1 MNKRWIKFLSISVLL
16 IMMLVGFWW
25 LGQTKP
31 VDIETKPKLVI
42 GTDPGFKPFEYRQGG
57 KIVGFDIDLAQEIA
71 NDTGRQL
78 VIEEMNFDGLIAA
91 LQAGKIDMA
100 VAGMSVTP
108 DRAKNVNFS
117 NPYYLANQMII
128 VRDNDGRISGKA
140 DLTGKKVGVQLG
152 TTGDTIVSE
161 LPQVEKIQFSAVPAV
176 LQELRSGRIDAAV
189 LDNAPAETYIKTN
202 PDLRLLTEKLSEENY
217 AIALKKDQIELLAA
231 VNATIKRINQDGTYQ
246 RLIEKHFSEPLSEQM
261 SLANIFLGDQRY
273 MYLVKGLGVTLFLAA
288 VSTVIGV
295 VIGLAVALMRISRF
309 YPLRFLRR
317 SKSAWLASW
326 AQANPLAWLAKF
338 YTDVIRGTPLLV
350 QLLIMYYVVFGS
362 YQNVPKLVVA
372 ALAFGIN
379 SGAYVAELIRAGFE
393 SLPKGQWEAA
403 KSLGLSYPQTIW
415 YVTMPQALKVA
426 LPSLISEFITL
437 LKETSIVGWIGATDL
452 MRGADN
458 IRFQTATAFEALIAA
473 ALIYL
478 TLTTIFTKLMTRVEK
493 RLKNDA

>member
-1 MNKRWIKFLSISVLL
+1 MKKRLLKISLIITIAGLL
-16 IMMLVGFWW
+16 AGVWW
-25 LGQTKP
+25 LNRGATITLQ
-31 VDIETKPKLVI
+31 TKPKLVI

-108 DRAKNVNFS
+108 ERSQNVNFS
-117 NPYYLANQMII
+117 NPYYLASQMIV
-128 VRDNDGRISGKA
+128 VRDNDQRIKSKT
-140 DLTGKKVGVQLG
+140 DLTGKKIGVQLG
-152 TTGDTIVSE
+152 STGDTIVGQ
-161 LPQVEKIQFSAVPAV
+161 LPHVTKIQFSAVPAV

-202 PDLRLLTEKLSEENY
+202 PDLKMLDTKLSEENY
-217 AIALKKDQIELLAA
+217 AIAMRKDRTDLLDQ
-231 VNATIKRINQDGTYQ
+231 VNNTIKRVRQDGTYQ

-261 SLANIFLGDQRY
+261 SLANIFLGDRRY
-273 MYLVKGLGVTLFLAA
+273 MYLVKGLGVTLFLATI
-288 VSTVIGV
+288 STVIGV
-295 VIGLAVALMRISRF
+295 VIGLAVALMRISRL
-309 YPLRFLRR
+309 YPLKFWRKSR
-317 SKSAWLASW
+317 SARLKRWSEF
-326 AQANPLAWLAKF
+326 NPVAWLAKF

-403 KSLGLSYPQTIW
+403 QSLGLNYPQTIW

-478 TLTTIFTKLMTRVEK
+478 MLTTIFTKIMTRVEK
-493 RLKNDA
+493 RLQNDA

>member
-1 MNKRWIKFLSISVLL
+1 MNKKLIGLILGLVLIIGLIVGWSIVYQNEKY
-16 IMMLVGFWW
+16 I
-25 LGQTKP
+25 P
-31 VDIETKPKLVI
+31 AKPKLII
-42 GTDPGFKPFEYRQGG
+42 GTDPGFKPFEYRQAG

-91 LQAGKIDMA
+91 LQAGKIDLA

-108 DRAKNVNFS
+108 ERAQNVNFS

-128 VRDNDGRISGKA
+128 VRENDQQIKSKD
-140 DLTGKKVGVQLG
+140 DLTGKKIGVQLG

-217 AIALKKDQIELLAA
+217 AIALKKDQTELLAA
-231 VNATIKRINQDGTYQ
+231 VNATIKRVNQDGTYQ

-288 VSTVIGV
+288 ISTVIGV
-295 VIGLAVALMRISRF
+295 AIGLVVALMRISRV
-309 YPLRFLRR
+309 YPLRFLRK
-317 SKSAWLASW
+317 SKSVRLQRWS
-326 AQANPLAWLAKF
+326 QANPLAWLAKF

-403 KSLGLSYPQTIW
+403 KSLGLTYPQTIW

-478 TLTTIFTKLMTRVEK
+478 ALTTIFTKLMTRVEK

>member
-1 MNKRWIKFLSISVLL
+1 MKKRLLKISLIIIITGLL
-16 IMMLVGFWW
+16 AGVWW
-25 LGQTKP
+25 LNRGATTTLQ
-31 VDIETKPKLVI
+31 TKPKLVI

-78 VIEEMNFDGLIAA
+78 VVEEMNFDGLIAA

-108 DRAKNVNFS
+108 ERSQNVNFS
-117 NPYYLANQMII
+117 NPYYLASQMIV
-128 VRDNDGRISGKA
+128 VRDNDQRIKSKT
-140 DLTGKKVGVQLG
+140 DLTGKKIGVQLG
-152 TTGDTIVSE
+152 STGDTIVGQ
-161 LPQVEKIQFSAVPAV
+161 LPHVTKIQFSAVPAV

-202 PDLRLLTEKLSEENY
+202 PDLKMLDTKLSEENY
-217 AIALKKDQIELLAA
+217 AIAMRKDRTDLLDQ
-231 VNATIKRINQDGTYQ
+231 VNATIKRVRQDGTYQ

-261 SLANIFLGDQRY
+261 SLTNIFLGDQRY
-273 MYLVKGLGVTLFLAA
+273 MYLVKGLGVTLFLATI
-288 VSTVIGV
+288 STVIGV
-295 VIGLAVALMRISRF
+295 VIGLAVALMRISRV
-309 YPLRFLRR
+309 YPLKFWRKSR
-317 SKSAWLASW
+317 SARLKRWSEF
-326 AQANPLAWLAKF
+326 NPVAWLAKF

-403 KSLGLSYPQTIW
+403 QSLGLNYPQTIW

-478 TLTTIFTKLMTRVEK
+478 MLTTIFTKIMTCVEK
-493 RLKNDA
+493 RLQNDA

>member
-1 MNKRWIKFLSISVLL
+1 MKKRLLKISLIIIIAGLL
-16 IMMLVGFWW
+16 AGAWW
-25 LGQTKP
+25 LNRGATTTLQ
-31 VDIETKPKLVI
+31 TKPKLVI
-42 GTDPGFKPFEYRQGG
+42 GTDLGFKPFEYRQGG

-108 DRAKNVNFS
+108 ERSQNVNFS
-117 NPYYLANQMII
+117 NPYYLASQMIV
-128 VRDNDGRISGKA
+128 VRDNDQRIKSKT
-140 DLTGKKVGVQLG
+140 DLTGKKIGVQLG
-152 TTGDTIVSE
+152 STGDTIVGQ
-161 LPQVEKIQFSAVPAV
+161 LPHVTKIQFSAVPAV

-202 PDLRLLTEKLSEENY
+202 PDLKMLDTKLSEENY
-217 AIALKKDQIELLAA
+217 AIAMRKDRTDLLDQ
-231 VNATIKRINQDGTYQ
+231 VNATIKRVRQDGTYQ

-261 SLANIFLGDQRY
+261 SLANIFLGDRRY
-273 MYLVKGLGVTLFLAA
+273 MYLVKGLGVTLFLATI
-288 VSTVIGV
+288 STVIGV
-295 VIGLAVALMRISRF
+295 VIGLVVALMRISRV
-309 YPLRFLRR
+309 YPLKFWRKSR
-317 SKSAWLASW
+317 SARLKHWSEF
-326 AQANPLAWLAKF
+326 NPIAWLAKF

-403 KSLGLSYPQTIW
+403 QSLGLNYPQTIW

-478 TLTTIFTKLMTRVEK
+478 MLTTIFTKIMTRVEK
-493 RLKNDA
+493 RLQNDA

>member
-1 MNKRWIKFLSISVLL
+1 MKKRWIRFLSIGLLL
-16 IMMLVGFWW
+16 IAMLTGFWW
-25 LGQTKP
+25 LSQTKSTKL
-31 VDIETKPKLVI
+31 EAKPKLVI

-78 VIEEMNFDGLIAA
+78 VIEEINFDGLIAA

-108 DRAKNVNFS
+108 ERAQNVNFS
-117 NPYYLANQMII
+117 NPYYLASQMII
-128 VRDNDGRISGKA
+128 VRDNDGRIGGKA

-161 LPQVEKIQFSAVPAV
+161 LPQVTKVQFSAVPAV

-202 PDLRLLTEKLSEENY
+202 PDLKMLDTKLSEENY
-217 AIALKKDQIELLAA
+217 AIALRKDRTDLLQE
-231 VNATIKRINQDGTYQ
+231 VNATIKRVNQDGTYQ

-261 SLANIFLGDQRY
+261 SLVNIFLGDQRY
-273 MYLVKGLGVTLFLAA
+273 MYLIKGLGVTLFLAA
-288 VSTVIGV
+288 ISTVIGV
-295 VIGLAVALMRISRF
+295 AIGLVVALMRISRI
-309 YPLRFLRR
+309 YPLRFLHKV
-317 SKSAWLASW
+317 KSPRLKNW